1 MRKKL
6 WMGLIAAGALFS
18 LSACSAS
25 TQAALEETR
34 KNGAHFAT
42 WHHMGYSLRRATPKE
57 TTKQDIAAA
66 QKEKWWGEV
75 ILVEPIQ

>member
-1 MRKKL
+1 MRKRL
-6 WMGLIAAGALFS
+6 WVGLIVAGALFS
-18 LSACSAS
+18 LSACSAK

-42 WHHMGYSLRRATPKE
+42 WHHMGYSLWRATPTE
-57 TTKQDIAAA
+57 TTKPDIAAA